1 MPISEDEQATITC
14 TEVEISVSWNEADV
28 ADTRCNMNFHV
39 LLPGSDIL
47 HNYTQGG
54 TFDSYV
60 TSVQFGFLL
69 LSVDLI
75 WES

>member
-1 MPISEDEQATITC
+1 
-14 TEVEISVSWNEADV
+14 
-28 ADTRCNMNFHV
+28 MNFHI

-54 TFDSYV
+54 TFDSYM
-60 TSVQFGFLL
+60 TSVQFDFLL

-75 WES
+75 